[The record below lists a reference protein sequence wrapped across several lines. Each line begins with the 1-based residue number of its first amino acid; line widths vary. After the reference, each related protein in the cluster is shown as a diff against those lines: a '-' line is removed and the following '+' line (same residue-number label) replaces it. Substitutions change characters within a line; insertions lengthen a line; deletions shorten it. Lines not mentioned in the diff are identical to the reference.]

1 MSAFG
6 EVVDLTAHIESILKR
21 YPFSI
26 GIFRELLQNSD
37 DAEAKKQ
44 VFLLDNRV
52 HRHDSIIEQTLL
64 SLQGPALLAY
74 NDATFSES
82 DWKSLQNINRSSKK
96 INTDKIGKYGIGLRS
111 GYHVTDNLEVL
122 SGDSLVI
129 FDPHRR
135 LIPEG
140 GKKWSLADIHQNYP
154 DQLLPFGHF
163 LPENPSN
170 NFDGTVIRLPLRQA
184 GNGSLISAKV
194 PDIRELE
201 QLMVEFVEKELPIVM
216 LFLSHITRVELII
229 LDDDGTT
236 RVVGKADIERKPSTA
251 QTLSEPVQSTDCTVN
266 VHRLDHAVTQND
278 SYDWHILHASFS
290 EEDCVKA
297 LKERLGV
304 DSEYDVL
311 ADLKAEK
318 LCPTSGS
325 PVAIAF
331 PLSHQTSSGRL
342 FTYLPLP
349 LNTGFPCHIHALFA
363 LTDSRDHLRNSGE
376 VILERSRDRLL
387 IEWNR
392 VLFQTFIPR
401 AWAAL
406 LQSLADRADFTGD
419 IYSAWPPP
427 QHQGYSGES
436 VYWQGLPE
444 QLISTVLQ
452 EKLRVWPLK
461 LSEANEEPTVF
472 AEMNEIL
479 VAEAAVEAE
488 LLQALARAR
497 LSIMQSPTYI
507 GDMLKHEQVRW
518 LSPQTAHVELQGH
531 THAFLPQLDWPSK
544 MSILSYLTSSG
555 DASLLS
561 EIPFVPTVSNGEV
574 ALTSTLG
581 ASPRTLLA
589 EAETDLFEHYDP
601 DAIALHRLPNG
612 VAEILVT
619 DGVRKLNVRCLD
631 HVRVV
636 EYLHT
641 ALLTISMEWLT
652 RFWSWIPSWNNANT
666 LLPSILSMPLLSTSQ
681 NQYRTIQDGAFMQL
695 EHREGPLET
704 VLTSLGLIFMSTSF
718 PASALQFLK
727 SSASHTIKDPHDA
740 GDLLDSFNV
749 DAMPRLNDD
758 EATVFRE
765 HVASCLSRTEDLTDA
780 RKATLRSLPIYC
792 ILTPVENRERCGV
805 EHILSAISINA
816 TIHCIAGEEPLIVP
830 RVSGVVF
837 VLITDSARLM
847 DHIDYHAA
855 RNVLKEADVVE
866 LAIEH
871 LSEQSPPLQL
881 DFLRRLSESPTLR
894 SYDTLERLRATRF
907 IAMNASNVY
916 RAPQDLVDPSS
927 ALVDLALSGDFWLP
941 SDCRNDTY
949 REMINLLR
957 SIGVLQKQLSAEF
970 VQRRIARVAV
980 AYDNSQDDASRV
992 ALRLLQMLEA
1002 ERSICIELSRDSFS
1016 HPAWLPTQQGNRSP
1030 TDCRDQRHEE
1040 LFDRVLPVVRIR
1052 IESTALREFLGWHA
1066 PISLLTLRDQFNAL
1080 ILEGDK
1086 IYELHR
1092 VIREF
1097 GQRFQE
1103 MNEAFVQELRA
1114 LVSERKWVPISSDPP
1129 CIVTTLDV
1137 MLSSDV
1143 DLPGLHRAPLDLI
1156 SRVGVKA
1163 FLERMGCPQG
1173 PSNAAILR
1181 QIDMIPRHDA
1191 MNSGAVKR
1199 IVRLLEALEFKNLTD
1214 AEWTRI
1220 YLPDVQGD
1228 MRNRSELFYDDLGTR
1243 ALELELPQNRF
1254 KIHRQ
1259 ISEVLADH
1267 LGVTFLSTM
1276 ELNILDPDEDD
1287 MLEDPVTRVNG
1298 VLRSYSID
1306 QAFNEF
1312 LANAMDANAKNMT
1325 LVLDEN
1331 TSNLRNADYL
1341 SSLMSQFCAG
1351 PALIVHNDA
1360 LFTDKDFKGIR
1371 SIGLGGKQDS
1381 DGVIGKFGLGALTV
1395 FHFTELPMIVSGKYV
1410 LFLDPSQ
1417 AYLPPNGSGKRR
1429 ALRIPLSTLQRQYP
1443 GHLQRLYELLS
1454 FSADTDFYNGSL
1466 FWLPLRTALQ
1476 ATTSRLWTSELS
1488 SNTVKNMMSSY
1499 ASVAPEALLFNHFD
1513 RISAYSTRSKQSDFW
1528 SVSAERAS
1536 VWPVDGD
1543 YKCERVSITREGP
1556 QRHVSRQE
1564 WHVAQARSTLHALPT
1579 EFQKLAPKHRMKDLR
1594 IGLAGLSRCTPPTPT
1609 QDALTHKFF
1618 SNLPLP
1624 IRTCLPVHIHAS
1636 FILAD
1641 DRRSIRFDDNGEAI
1655 PEAKYNHYILSQLIP
1670 PLYWYLLEAWPGDLD
1685 NFDIWPGAAR
1695 DLVQS
1700 EDALSAAL
1708 CQAFYSG
1715 LPNSERRM
1723 CQPVI
1728 EGDRI
1733 QPQDSLFLDKEP
1745 SADEVALKSVLLAIK
1760 PPTLVIVPRS
1770 ILKRAEAANAPIQ
1783 WVDEYKASEVL
1794 LQYRVQL
1801 IAEFRAKHIDVKDI
1815 ENTLHYLRR
1824 KPDTRLDRLPL
1835 LPLADGSL
1843 ARIDSSQNGPKV
1855 FSGLWASSLSV
1866 PWPLF
1871 VSKHFLHPTVDHKR
1885 LLEYDINVS
1894 ELTASDLADLVQ
1906 TRLPDSRKSIRQTTE
1921 DEGRWIQDF
1930 WERFHIFN
1938 IEVDEISSLSLVP
1951 TTRAGQYVSIDHC
1964 RTEVVLASPR
1974 DAIDHHHVCN
1984 SLEKLG
1990 AIVLPA
1996 AQKLPRPLL
2005 QPLDSVPFTIDAVL
2019 KFLQCKSDEAH
2030 TGLTAL
2036 PALFDVFEDNEGN
2049 DFAKWARNEVQ
2060 VRISDIPEDLL
2071 PVIRYLPIWPAW
2083 RGNTTAL
2090 CFLQDCDVRIVPHRF
2105 RVSDI
2110 ARVLPP
2116 DMSFAE
2122 IPLSVLERL
2131 SMKATELGA
2140 FLSIVH
2146 TSLHNLD
2153 DSGFS
2158 AYERILDG
2166 ALLLSMGEQVKNEL
2180 KVPNTS
2186 RVLVS
2191 PKTLY
2196 SRAEPAFIAAFETRQ
2211 DLFLHP
2217 VFERYDR
2224 SLRALGLQHERN
2236 FTTFKACV
2244 VNLDADNEMEGVVD
2258 RALVIFEWY
2267 GHLPM
2272 HIGRD
2277 TSKWSELV
2285 GYKFIPCD
2293 AVRRRYND
2301 ASLHPE
2307 SYVTRL
2313 SRLIAPEQILRE
2325 EHERIAWTQR
2335 GQFMLPPDE
2344 RLLLAD
2350 LTLGMPTLDEV
2361 VRHLRV
2367 LALQIAPAHPGHP
2380 EVFGDFSA
2388 TYQWLGHSE
2397 RAQAAGAILANYEHE
2412 PLFLNINTASDK
2424 WNFVCARDL
2433 IFNAPDEDDRQGVR
2447 MLLDPFKPLLLA
2459 SGALEIQQPI
2469 APQKQHVAADDVMH
2483 RFRAAMNMQRN
2494 EGQFTD
2500 CLLVSSD
2507 GTKFT
2512 VHRSFL
2518 AASNEHFSG
2527 MFSSG
2532 MRESL
2537 PASWNEP
2544 IRVELPE
2551 EEPVVR
2557 CVLDWLYAGDLTVQ
2571 DTYDQNEL
2579 LSLLRVSHYMRI
2591 ADMHRDVQRLL
2602 IETLTPGTYRI
2613 LRENAADFEADLL
2626 LKACDEYLESNREVF
2641 ERNPQLLGPNGDA

>member
-6 EVVDLTAHIESILKR
+6 EVVDLTANIESILKR

-44 VFLLDNRV
+44 IFLLDTRV
-52 HRHDSIIEQTLL
+52 HRHDSIIDQRLL

-82 DWKSLQNINRSSKK
+82 DWESLQNINRSSKK

-135 LIPEG
+135 IIPEG
-140 GKKWSLADIHQNYP
+140 GKKWPLVDIRQNYP
-154 DQLLPFGHF
+154 DQLSPFGHF
-163 LPENPSN
+163 LPANLSN
-170 NFDGTVIRLPLRQA
+170 NFDSTIIRLPLRQVE
-184 GNGSLISAKV
+184 NRSLISSKV
-194 PDIRELE
+194 PDISEIE
-201 QLMVEFVEKELPIVM
+201 QLMVEFVEKELPIAM

-236 RVVGKADIERKPSTA
+236 RVVGEADIEREPSVA
-251 QTLSEPVQSTDCTVN
+251 QTLSRSVQFTDSRVN
-266 VHRLDHAVTQND
+266 VRRFNHEATQND
-278 SYDWHILHASFS
+278 SYDWHILHASFA

-387 IEWNR
+387 IEWNH

-406 LQSLADRADFTGD
+406 LQSLADRADFTDD

-444 QLISTVLQ
+444 QLLSTVLQ
-452 EKLRVWPLK
+452 EKLRVWPLRH
-461 LSEANEEPTVF
+461 SETDEKPTVF

-497 LSIMQSPTYI
+497 LSIMQPPTYI

-581 ASPRTLLA
+581 APPRTLLA
-589 EAETDLFEHYDP
+589 EVETSLFQHYDP

-612 VAEILVT
+612 VAKILVT
-619 DGVRKLNVRCLD
+619 HGVRSLNVRCLS

-636 EYLHT
+636 DYLHKV
-641 ALLTISMEWLT
+641 LRSISMEWLT

-666 LLPSILSMPLLSTSQ
+666 LLRSILSMPLLPTSQ

-695 EHREGPLET
+695 EHREWPLET
-704 VLTSLGLIFMSTSF
+704 VLTSLGLVFLSTSF

-740 GDLLDSFNV
+740 GDLMDSLDV
-749 DAMPRLNDD
+749 DAKPKLNDD
-758 EATVFRE
+758 EAKVFRE
-765 HVASCLSRTEDLTDA
+765 HVASCLSRTGDLTNA
-780 RKATLRSLPIYC
+780 QKATLRSLPIYC

-805 EHILSAISINA
+805 EHILSAIPTNA
-816 TIHCIAGEEPLIVP
+816 TIHCIAGERPSIVP

-881 DFLRRLSESPTLR
+881 DFLRRLAESPTLR
-894 SYDTLERLRATRF
+894 SYDTLERLKATRF

-980 AYDNSQDDASRV
+980 AYDNSQDDASKV

-1002 ERSICIELSRDSFS
+1002 ERSICIELSRNSFS

-1181 QIDMIPRHDA
+1181 KIDTIPRHEIVNNRTTKA
-1191 MNSGAVKR
+1191 
-1199 IVRLLEALEFKNLTD
+1199 IVRLLEALEFQNLTS
-1214 AEWTRI
+1214 AEWIRVC
-1220 YLPDVQGD
+1220 LPDVQGV
-1228 MRNRSELFYDDLGTR
+1228 MRDRSELFYDDLGTR
-1243 ALELELPQNRF
+1243 ALEVELPENRF
-1254 KIHRQ
+1254 KTHRQ
-1259 ISEVLADH
+1259 ISEVLADQ

-1341 SSLMSQFCAG
+1341 SSRMSQFCAG

-1454 FSADTDFYNGSL
+1454 FSADTEFYNGSL

-1513 RISAYSTRSKQSDFW
+1513 RISAYSTRSKKSDFW

-1579 EFQKLAPKHRMKDLR
+1579 EFQELAPKHRMRDLR
-1594 IGLAGLSRCTPPTPT
+1594 IGLAGLSQCISGTLK
-1609 QDALTHKFF
+1609 QDALNHKFF

-1624 IRTCLPVHIHAS
+1624 VRTCLSVHIHAS

-1641 DRRSIRFDDNGEAI
+1641 DRRSIRFDDNGQAI
-1655 PEAKYNHYILSQLIP
+1655 PEARYNHYILSQLIP

-1685 NFDIWPGAAR
+1685 NFDIWPGATRGAMR
-1695 DLVQS
+1695 S
-1700 EDALSAAL
+1700 EDALSTIL
-1708 CQAFYSG
+1708 SQAFYSD
-1715 LPNSERRM
+1715 LPGSGRRM
-1723 CQPVI
+1723 CQPAI
-1728 EGDRI
+1728 GGERI
-1733 QPQDSLFLDKEP
+1733 KFQDSLFVDKEP
-1745 SADEVALKSVLLAIK
+1745 FADEVAVKKVLLAVNN
-1760 PPTLVIVPRS
+1760 PALVIIPHN
-1770 ILKRAEAANAPIQ
+1770 ITKRAKAANARIQ
-1783 WVDEYKASEVL
+1783 WVDEYKTSEIL
-1794 LQYRVQL
+1794 LECRLQLTAAFDAKRVN
-1801 IAEFRAKHIDVKDI
+1801 VKDI
-1815 ENTLHYLRR
+1815 ESTLHYLRR
-1824 KPDTRLDRLPL
+1824 KSDVQSDDLPL

-1843 ARIDSSQNGPKV
+1843 ACIDRRQNGTKV
-1855 FSGLWASSLSV
+1855 FSGPWTSLRQL

-1871 VSKHFLHPTVDHKR
+1871 ASKHFLHPTLDHKR
-1885 LLEYDINVS
+1885 VLGYGINVS

-1906 TRLPDSRKSIRQTTE
+1906 TRLPDSRKSIRQTTD
-1921 DEGRWIQDF
+1921 DESKWIQNF
-1930 WERFHIFN
+1930 WAQFYIFR
-1938 IEVDEISSLSLVP
+1938 IGVDEISSLSLVP

-1964 RTEVVLASPR
+1964 RTEVVLANP
-1974 DAIDHHHVCN
+1974 HHIRN

-1996 AQKLPRPLL
+1996 AQELPHPLRQTL
-2005 QPLDSVPFTIDAVL
+2005 ASVSFTFDAVL
-2019 KFLQCKSDEAH
+2019 KFLRSKSNEAYA
-2030 TGLTAL
+2030 GLSAL
-2036 PALFDVFEDNEGN
+2036 PALFNVLNDNERNG
-2049 DFAKWARNEVQ
+2049 FATWARNEVQ
-2060 VRISDIPEDLL
+2060 ARISQIPKDLL
-2071 PVIRYLPIWPAW
+2071 PVVGYLPIWPAW
-2083 RGNTTAL
+2083 RGSTTVL
-2090 CFLQDCDVRIVPHRF
+2090 RSLQDYDVRIVPHGF
-2105 RVSDI
+2105 QVSDI
-2110 ARVLPP
+2110 MRVLPP

-2122 IPLSVLERL
+2122 IPSSVLGRL
-2131 SMKATELGA
+2131 SRKAMELDV
-2140 FLSIVH
+2140 FLSIIY
-2146 TSLHNLD
+2146 TNLHNLD
-2153 DSGFS
+2153 NGDVP
-2158 AYERILDG
+2158 AYKRILDR
-2166 ALLLSMGEQVKNEL
+2166 ALSARVGQVMNGL

-2196 SRAEPAFIAAFETRQ
+2196 SRAEPAFVAAFETRQ
-2211 DLFLHP
+2211 DLFLHSS
-2217 VFERYDR
+2217 FREYDSR
-2224 SLRALGLQHERN
+2224 LRALGLQHERT

-2244 VNLDADNEMEGVVD
+2244 VNLHADSEMEGVVD

-2293 AVRRRYND
+2293 VVRRHYKD
-2301 ASLHPE
+2301 ESLHPE
-2307 SYVTRL
+2307 DYAIPLPRL
-2313 SRLIAPEQILRE
+2313 VSPGQILRA
-2325 EHERIAWTQR
+2325 EHEQIAWTQR
-2335 GQFMLPPDE
+2335 GLFMLPPDE

-2350 LTLGMPTLDEV
+2350 LTLGVPTLDEV

-2367 LALQIAPAHPGHP
+2367 LALQIAPAHSGRP
-2380 EVFGDFSA
+2380 EVFSDLSA
-2388 TYQWLGHSE
+2388 TYQWLGRSE
-2397 RAQAAGAILANYEHE
+2397 RAQAAGRILARYEHE
-2412 PLFLNINTASDK
+2412 PLFLNINTARDK

-2459 SGALEIQQPI
+2459 SGAFEIQKPV
-2469 APQKQHVAADDVMH
+2469 APQIQRVAADDMMH
-2483 RFRAAMNMQRN
+2483 RFRDAMNGQRK
-2494 EGQFTD
+2494 EGRLTD
-2500 CLLVSSD
+2500 CVLVCSD
-2507 GTKFT
+2507 GAKFA

-2518 AASNEHFSG
+2518 AASNGHFDR
-2527 MFSSG
+2527 MFRSSG

-2537 PASWNEP
+2537 PASSNDP
-2544 IRVELPE
+2544 VRVDLVEDG
-2551 EEPVVR
+2551 PVIR
-2557 CVLDWLYAGDLTVQ
+2557 CVLDWLYAGDLTIQ

-2591 ADMHRDVQRLL
+2591 ADMHRAIQGLL

-2613 LRENAADFEADLL
+2613 LRENAADLEADLL
-2626 LKACDEYLESNREVF
+2626 LKACDEYRASNHEVF
-2641 ERNPQLLGPNGDA
+2641 ERNPQLLVANGDA